1 MSGRCPPKR
10 SNIVA
15 STILGSGITASV
27 TEDRPPID
35 VIANVQR
42 GDREAMH
49 ALFVEHQRRVF
60 SIALNYFGGDH
71 AKADDVTQQVF
82 LKLFT
87 SMNFRGE
94 SEFTTW
100 LYRLTVNA
108 CIDETRRSR
117 RWFGLSDWFAAESE
131 PATKFTLDDGIRTGE
146 LATEV
151 QTAIGTL
158 KPIYRLPI
166 VLKYVEELS
175 YQQIADVIGCSI
187 GTVSSRINRGHKLLA
202 AKLSHLKGEIK
213 G

>member
-1 MSGRCPPKR
+1 MENVAYLQPAR
-10 SNIVA
+10 IVNDLIA
-15 STILGSGITASV
+15 
-27 TEDRPPID
+27 D
-35 VIANVQR
+35 VRR
-42 GDREAMH
+42 GDRDAMH

-71 AKADDVTQQVF
+71 ARADDVTQQVF

-87 SMNFRGE
+87 SMTFRGE

-108 CIDETRRSR
+108 CIDETRKTR
-117 RWFGLSDWFAAESE
+117 RWFGLADWFSGDRE
-131 PATKFTLDDGIRTGE
+131 PVAKLSLDDSIRTSE
-146 LATEV
+146 LTNEV
-151 QTAIGTL
+151 QTAIGAL

-175 YQQIADVIGCSI
+175 YQQIADVLGCSI

-202 AKLSHLKGEIK
+202 EKLGHLKSEIK